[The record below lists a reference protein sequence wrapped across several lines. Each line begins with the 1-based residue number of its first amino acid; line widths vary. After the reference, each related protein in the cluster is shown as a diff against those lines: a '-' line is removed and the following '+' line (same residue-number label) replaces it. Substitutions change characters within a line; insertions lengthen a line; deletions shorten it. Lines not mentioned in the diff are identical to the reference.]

1 MLFGTAD
8 VDALAARAPVMER
21 LDTAPL
27 VLPDTWVLQVT
38 YEMPVAARDVLLPPA
53 LHPTDP
59 PLVSWTFLR
68 CTSGPLGAFAIAQL
82 RVECRSGLRP
92 RGFLVTSVVDSEDA
106 GRALASRWGYASR
119 AGDVRLRR
127 QYDAVTGTVRVD
139 GHAILEVALRDPDPL
154 GPHDIQYTASMH
166 LARTPRGV
174 RLVQVDPTFT
184 VERAERGRPHLVAF
198 DAAAWGDARIVPM
211 HPVSASIA
219 VADVTLPK
227 LRYLCRPD
235 VWAFDGTETLSP

>member
-1 MLFGTAD
+1 MLLGTAD
-8 VDALAARAPVMER
+8 VEALAAHAPVMER
-21 LDTAPL
+21 LDTEPL
-27 VLPDTWVLQVT
+27 VLPGAWVLQVM
-38 YEMPVAARDVLLPPA
+38 YEMPAAAREVLLPPA

-68 CTSGPLGAFAIAQL
+68 CTSGPLGAFDIAQL

-92 RGFLVTSVVDSEDA
+92 RGFLVGSVVDSVDA
-106 GRALASRWGYASR
+106 GRALASRWGYGSR
-119 AGDVRLRR
+119 AGDVELVR
-127 QYDAVTGTVRVD
+127 QYDAVRGTVRVN
-139 GHAILEVALRDPDPL
+139 GRTILEVALRDPDPL

-166 LARTPRGV
+166 LARTSRGV
-174 RLVQVDPTFT
+174 RLVQVDPTFA

-198 DAAAWGDARIVPM
+198 DAAAWGDARIAPM

-219 VADVTLPK
+219 FADVTLPK

-235 VWAFDGTETLSP
+235 LWAFEGTETL

>member
-8 VDALAARAPVMER
+8 VDVLAAGAPVMER
-21 LDTAPL
+21 LDTEPL
-27 VLPDTWVLQVT
+27 TLSGVSVLQVT
-38 YEMPVAARDVLLPPA
+38 YEMSAASREVLLPPA

-59 PLVSWTFLR
+59 PLVSWFFWR
-68 CTSGPLGAFAIAQL
+68 CAEGPLGAFQLAQL

-92 RGFLVTSVVDSEDA
+92 RGFLLGAMIDSESA
-106 GRALASRWGYASR
+106 GRTLAARWGYGSR
-119 AGDVRLRR
+119 LGEVRLAR
-127 QYDAVTGTVRVD
+127 QYDAVEGTVRL
-139 GHAILEVALRDPDPL
+139 GGRTILDVALRDPDPL
-154 GPHDIQYTASMH
+154 GGHDVQYTASMH

-184 VERAERGRPHLVAF
+184 LERAERGRPHLVTF
-198 DAAAWGDARIVPM
+198 DAAAWGDPRIVPT

-219 VADVTLPK
+219 IADVTLPK

-235 VWAFDGTETLSP
+235 VWAFDGTESV

>member
-1 MLFGTAD
+1 VLFGTAD

-21 LDTAPL
+21 LDTEPL
-27 VLPDTWVLQVT
+27 VLPGTWVLQVT
-38 YEMPVAARDVLLPPA
+38 YEMAAAAREALLPPA

-59 PLVSWTFLR
+59 PLLSWTLLR

-92 RGFLVTSVVDSEDA
+92 RGFLVASVIDSVDA
-106 GRALASRWGYASR
+106 GRALTARWGYGSR
-119 AGDVRLRR
+119 AGDVRLAR
-127 QYDAVTGTVRVD
+127 QYDAVGGTVRLD
-139 GHAILEVALRDPDPL
+139 GRTILDVALRDPDPL

-166 LARTPRGV
+166 LAHTPRGV
-174 RLVQVDPTFT
+174 RLVQVDPTFA

-198 DAAAWGDARIVPM
+198 DAAAWGDVRIVPM

-219 VADVTLPK
+219 VADVTLPR

-235 VWAFDGTETLSP
+235 VWAFDGTETL

>member
-1 MLFGTAD
+1 VLFGTAD
-8 VDALAARAPVMER
+8 VDTLAAGAPLMER
-21 LDTAPL
+21 LDTEPL
-27 VLPDTWVLQVT
+27 ELPGAWVLHVT
-38 YEMPVAARDVLLPPA
+38 YEMPGAAREVLLPPA

-92 RGFLVTSVVDSEDA
+92 RGFLVASVIDSAEA
-106 GRALASRWGYASR
+106 GLMLASRWGYGSR
-119 AGDVRLRR
+119 PGDVRLAR

-139 GHAILEVALRDPDPL
+139 GHTILHVGLRDPDPL

-174 RLVQVDPTFT
+174 RLVQVDPTFA

-198 DAAAWGDARIVPM
+198 DAAAWGDTRIVPM

-219 VADVTLPK
+219 IADVTLPK

-235 VWAFDGTETLSP
+235 VWAFEGTERL